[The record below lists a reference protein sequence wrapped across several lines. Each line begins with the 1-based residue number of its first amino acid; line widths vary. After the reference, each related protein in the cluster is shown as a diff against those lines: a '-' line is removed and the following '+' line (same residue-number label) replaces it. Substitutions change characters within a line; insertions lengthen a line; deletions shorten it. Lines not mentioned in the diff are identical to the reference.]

1 MGRKFWGKSLAQ
13 GEGGPKGRVRGE
25 EKNLCTPHQVPI
37 NRCSAPS
44 PFGRGNCPKSLPI
57 L

>member
-25 EKNLCTPHQVPI
+25 EKNLCTPHP
-37 NRCSAPS
+37 PL
-44 PFGRGNCPKSLPI
+44 RGTLSLRERESFSDFDGLI